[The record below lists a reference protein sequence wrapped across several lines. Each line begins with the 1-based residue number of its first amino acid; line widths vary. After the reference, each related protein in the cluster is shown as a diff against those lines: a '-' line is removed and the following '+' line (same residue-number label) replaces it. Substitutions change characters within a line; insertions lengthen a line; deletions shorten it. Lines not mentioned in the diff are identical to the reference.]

1 MTVAADR
8 DHWFRRY
15 EPASP
20 GAVQLL
26 CLPHAGGSA
35 PQFLSLA
42 RRLAPAVDVICVQYP
57 GRQDRRRET
66 PIDDVRTLADRLCDL
81 LAPTPERR
89 LVIMGHSMGA
99 IVGFELG
106 LLVERRAP
114 GALLGLIASGRRAP
128 VIHRDENVHLRGD
141 DEIIAEIR
149 ALSGTD
155 PSVLADDELL
165 RAALPALRADYRAAE
180 TYRYREGDRLHAPIG
195 VLVGDSDPRVSAED
209 ARAWE
214 RLTHAGFSMRTF
226 PGGHFYLNAQQ
237 AAVAS
242 AVADRLAAFQDPR
255 RVA

>member
-15 EPASP
+15 ETALP

-26 CLPHAGGSA
+26 CLPHAGGAAS
-35 PQFLSLA
+35 QFLPLA
-42 RRLAPAVDVICVQYP
+42 RELAPAVDVVCVQYP
-57 GRQDRRRET
+57 GRQDRRKET
-66 PIDDVRTLADRLCDL
+66 PIDDVHTLADRLCDL
-81 LAPTPERR
+81 LAPTPERQ
-89 LVIMGHSMGA
+89 LVIFGHSMGA
-99 IVGFELG
+99 VVGFELA
-106 LLVERRAP
+106 LRVERSAP

-128 VIHRDENVHLRGD
+128 VIHREENVHRRGD

-165 RAALPALRADYRAAE
+165 RMVLPALRADYRAIE
-180 TYRYREGDRLHAPIG
+180 TYRYREGDRLGAPIG
-195 VLVGDSDPRVSAED
+195 VLVGDRDPRVSLDE

-214 RLTHAGFSMRTF
+214 QLTQGAFSMRTF

-242 AVADRLAAFQDPR
+242 AVGDRITAFRDLS
-255 RVA
+255 RVS